1 MNEKK
6 YRTLEHVHN
15 SNGLS
20 KSDIAERIE
29 TSRQNVGQNIIP
41 DLKEKNLVEIND
53 DIWPHEVQVTDDGK
67 DFLIENDVCTT
78 RHESVYNESKSE
90 SRFIHRIVLEFPIQ
104 NTSMLKDDW
113 KERVFSESDE
123 NVNYVEDF
131 DRYEFSVDN
140 YRFHIHGDTIE
151 VKLREEVRGQHYRE
165 VVDKAVSKCI
175 EGAEFFQDI
184 DEIPV
189 VLDDS
194 PSSYRV
200 VEQHI
205 GSSGDNLVH
214 TFVKYVDEKTDS
226 NVSNWRAFEKED
238 DNNELL
244 IWADKS
250 SGQLHEESGSGGN
263 PSGSRE
269 RAVDVQKKT
278 EEWTELMVSR
288 PDDTTELLR
297 DGNRRINDLEDMG
310 QEVKSK
316 QEEQGEVLEKLRE
329 VVSELQST
337 RKDEKDTR
345 DALIELVRSNQLTI
359 QSNQELIERQE
370 EMIEKQSEIIDS
382 LQDELEDLRNSQSL
396 EERVRERFESM
407 SDVSTVHEH
416 SNDGNRDLY
425 VWDYRDGWEN
435 RTYRKVLDEEAR
447 VVA

>member
-6 YRTLEHVHN
+6 FRTLEHVH
-15 SNGLS
+15 SSDGLS

-67 DFLIENDVCTT
+67 DFLIENDVTTT
-78 RHESVYNESKSE
+78 RHESVYNESKSDP
-90 SRFIHRIVLEFPIQ
+90 RFIHRIVLEFPIQ
-104 NTSMLKDDW
+104 NASMLKDDW
-113 KERVFSESDE
+113 KERVFSEVNQD
-123 NVNYVEDF
+123 VNYVEEF
-131 DRYEFSVDN
+131 ERYEFSVDK
-140 YRFHIHGDTIE
+140 YRFHVHGDTVQ

-165 VVDKAVSKCI
+165 VVDKAISKCI

-214 TFVKYVDEKTDS
+214 AFVKYVDEKTDS
-226 NVSNWRAFEKED
+226 NVSNWKAYERED

-250 SGQLHEESGSGGN
+250 SGELHEESGNGGN

-297 DGNRRINDLEDMG
+297 DGNSRINELEG
-310 QEVKSK
+310 LGEEVKSE
-316 QEEQGEVLEKLRE
+316 QERQGEVLEKLQE

-345 DALIELVRSNQLTI
+345 DALIELVRSNQMTI
-359 QSNQELIERQE
+359 QSNQEIIERQE
-370 EMIEKQSEIIDS
+370 EMIEKQAEVIGS
-382 LQDELEDLRNSQSL
+382 LQDEIEDLRNSKSL
-396 EERVRERFESM
+396 EARVRERFDSHPDF
-407 SDVSTVHEH
+407 SSVHEH
-416 SNDGNRDLY
+416 ANDGNRSLY
-425 VWDYRDGWEN
+425 VWDRSGDDVE
-435 RTYRKVLDEEAR
+435 YRKVLDEEAR
-447 VVA
+447 MIA